1 MVTLVQVVLDVV
13 YRVMNESLLELA
25 GLWFSAFTSA
35 SLLPGTS
42 EMVLAYL
49 WYQQHSMIAL
59 WCVATSGNV
68 AGSVLNYWLGSQFR
82 RFSNRAWY
90 PRTSLEHDKTKQW
103 MQRYGAY
110 TLLLSWLPVVGDPLT
125 LMAGVFRIS
134 LSRFIGFVLIAKG
147 GRYAVVLL
155 FADQLLRPWIQP

>member
-1 MVTLVQVVLDVV
+1 
-13 YRVMNESLLELA
+13 MNESLWAFA

-49 WYQQHSMIAL
+49 WYQQHSLIVL

-68 AGSVLNYWLGSQFR
+68 AGSMLNYWLGSQFR
-82 RFSNRAWY
+82 RFSNKAWY
-90 PRTSLEHDKTKQW
+90 PSKPLEDDRAKRW
-103 MQRYGAY
+103 MQAYGAY

-125 LMAGVFRIS
+125 LMAGVFRIP
-134 LSRFIGFVLIAKG
+134 LARFIWLVLIAKG
-147 GRYAVVLL
+147 GRYAVVLM
-155 FADQLLRPWIQP
+155 FADQLLLPWITQ